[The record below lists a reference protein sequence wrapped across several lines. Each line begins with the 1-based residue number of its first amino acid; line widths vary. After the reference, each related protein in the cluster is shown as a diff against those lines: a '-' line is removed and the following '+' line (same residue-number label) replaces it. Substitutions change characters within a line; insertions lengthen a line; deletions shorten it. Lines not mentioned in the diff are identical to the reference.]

1 MLLTWW
7 QEPTWARKEA
17 WGTRR
22 EKPGFESEA
31 EVDLMSL
38 KLIANRWGNMKSVVG
53 QEKNVNNKFLCLL
66 FDSIKRNVWALYFF
80 WVSNWFIFCPSWPE
94 ATSKWCPSQNTRLR
108 PENEWGPQMS
118 PVQRKYKEWVM
129 HQHYFTQRFFY
140 LTNIKPH
147 GREKNGM
154 CCDLGC
160 IGLFVS

>member
-1 MLLTWW
+1 MFRS
-7 QEPTWARKEA
+7 QAKY
-17 WGTRR
+17 GTDKLKCCWPDDRNQLGPGRR
-22 EKPGFESEA
+22 PEVPGEKNL
-31 EVDLMSL
+31 VLNLRLRWIWCHWCWSL
-38 KLIANRWGNMKSVVG
+38 IGGGNMKSVVG

-129 HQHYFTQRFFY
+129 HQHYFTQRFF
-140 LTNIKPH
+140 I
-147 GREKNGM
+147 
-154 CCDLGC
+154 
-160 IGLFVS
+160 

>member
-140 LTNIKPH
+140 LINIKPH
-147 GREKNGM
+147 GREKKRE
-154 CCDLGC
+154 CVVIWDALDY
-160 IGLFVS
+160 